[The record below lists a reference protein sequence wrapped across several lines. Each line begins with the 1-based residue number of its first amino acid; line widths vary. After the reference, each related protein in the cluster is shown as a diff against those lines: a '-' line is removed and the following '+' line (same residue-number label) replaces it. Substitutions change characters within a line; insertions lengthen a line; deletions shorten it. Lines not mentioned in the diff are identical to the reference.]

1 MNGFLLLIPLIL
13 IRFGLLNKEGLK
25 RAAFFVPLIRR
36 EKTAYWFYQ
45 ISNILIFV
53 YLFFL
58 KITTDSYWFYVG
70 LATYGLGVLM
80 CLASVSSF
88 AKPAK
93 NGINLKGLYRISR
106 NPMYVSYFIY
116 FLGCVL
122 LTQSLLLLAILVAF
136 QISTHWIILSEE
148 RWCIKKF
155 GEKGELDHYIG
166 VATSS
171 NETLDFDVLSIEP
184 GTWAVFES
192 IGPFP
197 ETLQNVWVDEGNSK
211 VGPRNSPKFRP

>member
-25 RAAFFVPLIRR
+25 RAAYFAPLIGR
-36 EKTAYWFYQ
+36 EKAAYWFYQ

-58 KITTDSYWFYVG
+58 KITTDPYWFYAG
-70 LATYGLGVLM
+70 LVTYGIGVLM
-80 CLASVSSF
+80 CLVSVSNFS
-88 AKPAK
+88 KPSE
-93 NGINLKGLYRISR
+93 NGINLNGLYRISR

-122 LTQSLLLLAILVAF
+122 ITQSLLLLAILVVF

-148 RWCIKKF
+148 RWCVNKF
-155 GEKGELDHYIG
+155 GEEYKNYM
-166 VATSS
+166 
-171 NETLDFDVLSIEP
+171 
-184 GTWAVFES
+184 
-192 IGPFP
+192 
-197 ETLQNVWVDEGNSK
+197 SK
-211 VGPRNSPKFRP
+211 VRRYI